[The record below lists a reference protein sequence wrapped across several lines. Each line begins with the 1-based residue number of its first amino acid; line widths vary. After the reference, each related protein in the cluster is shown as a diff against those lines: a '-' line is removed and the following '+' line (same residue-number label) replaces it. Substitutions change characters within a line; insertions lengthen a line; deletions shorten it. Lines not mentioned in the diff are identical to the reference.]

1 MSAGTPTLRVILETE
16 CSSGC
21 GGDSSS
27 EQAEYP
33 HEGAAKPRIV
43 RQFTWTERQGVS
55 MMVPVSFG
63 KVSVSAVVDT
73 AAQITV
79 ISPDLRRKLKWVKPS
94 NMEQVELCNA
104 QKDAVMMGTLWPH
117 IGFNLGGRKYYCDV
131 IEADIHD
138 LLILGID
145 FLRGNKC
152 KVDLGNDTLE
162 FGNGDIVH
170 AHMRSDV
177 SASAF
182 HISRLV
188 VRKKLSLPPNSVV
201 YVDAKMESPA
211 IVPFAFEP
219 VDNLAQKKLF
229 MMPGMT
235 QGDKTVQVAVL
246 NLADV
251 HVKLR
256 RNQELAHA
264 VEVDAMLDMK
274 AEKGGKPVLYVREDD
289 QGGMPVPQQYKVCQL
304 RVTGGEHPDV
314 IVEGNEQG
322 DLETE
327 TGEDTGCVGGSL
339 RDSESSGYT
348 NSSTSESKSS
358 ACYGIGECGLDRT
371 ISHMPEQKTNF
382 KKQLK
387 WAMELKKPLVL
398 HLRGKDHKD
407 TLAVYKEALE
417 VAGKVLGRRHAVY
430 LHCFTADYPTFLMW
444 RKRFGNLL
452 VGVTWKTT
460 STPDFPRLGRGL
472 PLECLVYI
480 CCPVRPLR
488 CPRSATCLSR
498 FCWRLATIT
507 WPGSLV
513 GCECRFSEGR

>member
-1 MSAGTPTLRVILETE
+1 
-16 CSSGC
+16 
-21 GGDSSS
+21 
-27 EQAEYP
+27 
-33 HEGAAKPRIV
+33 
-43 RQFTWTERQGVS
+43 
-55 MMVPVSFG
+55 
-63 KVSVSAVVDT
+63 
-73 AAQITV
+73 
-79 ISPDLRRKLKWVKPS
+79 
-94 NMEQVELCNA
+94 MEQVELCNA

-138 LLILGID
+138 SLILGID

-211 IVPFAFEP
+211 NVPFAFEP

-235 QGDKTVQVAVL
+235 QGDETVQVAVL

-274 AEKGGKPVLYVREDD
+274 AEKGGNLFY
-289 QGGMPVPQQYKVCQL
+289 M
-304 RVTGGEHPDV
+304 
-314 IVEGNEQG
+314 
-322 DLETE
+322 
-327 TGEDTGCVGGSL
+327 
-339 RDSESSGYT
+339 SG
-348 NSSTSESKSS
+348 KM
-358 ACYGIGECGLDRT
+358 ARGECKSLNSIKCVSLG
-371 ISHMPEQKTNF
+371 SQVVN
-382 KKQLK
+382 
-387 WAMELKKPLVL
+387 
-398 HLRGKDHKD
+398 
-407 TLAVYKEALE
+407 TLML
-417 VAGKVLGRRHAVY
+417 L
-430 LHCFTADYPTFLMW
+430 W
-444 RKRFGNLL
+444 REMSR
-452 VGVTWKTT
+452 VTWKQRRAR
-460 STPDFPRLGRGL
+460 TPGV
-472 PLECLVYI
+472 LV
-480 CCPVRPLR
+480 
-488 CPRSATCLSR
+488 AH
-498 FCWRLATIT
+498 
-507 WPGSLV
+507 
-513 GCECRFSEGR
+513 